1 MIIFDWT
8 NHSDMQFKIASL
20 ESEAGFKA
28 LFRHA
33 SIAILVM
40 GREGN
45 IELLNPCAEKLFG
58 FQAAELIGKPVEV
71 LMPGHL
77 RHSHVHH
84 RNDFFEKPRA
94 RSMGYGSTLFAL
106 KKDGTEFPAEIS
118 LGHYQLDGEMLAVAF
133 ITDISERK
141 HLENQL
147 VKARENLE
155 EKLKI
160 RTLELTKSLEKE
172 KEINELK
179 SRLVSFASHEF
190 RTPLTSILTS
200 IMLIEQ
206 YGDAS
211 LEEKRNKHI
220 ERIKA
225 SVGHLTEILNDF
237 LSLDKLEQGIVVSEV
252 TVFNLRQFLT
262 AIFEEMEGLLIKKNQ
277 KINMHYSGPEV
288 VNQDTRILKN
298 IMHNLLSNA
307 AKYSAPETCI
317 TVTVAAEDNQ
327 VSLAVTDTGMGIPE
341 EEQNRLFEK
350 FFRAR
355 NATAIQGTG
364 LGLYIVK
371 KYVELM
377 DGTISFT
384 SKMNEGTT
392 FVIRFPV

>member
-1 MIIFDWT
+1 ME
-8 NHSDMQFKIASL
+8 FKIASL

-40 GREGN
+40 GREGS

-58 FQAAELIGKPVEV
+58 YQAAELIGKPVEV

-77 RHSHVHH
+77 RHRHVQH
-84 RNDFFEKPRA
+84 RSDFFEKPRA
-94 RSMGYGSTLFAL
+94 RPMGYGSTLYAL

-133 ITDISERK
+133 VTDISERK
-141 HLENQL
+141 YLEDQL
-147 VKARENLE
+147 LKARENLE

-200 IMLIEQ
+200 VMLIEQ
-206 YGDAS
+206 YADTAH
-211 LEEKRNKHI
+211 EEKRNKHI
-220 ERIKA
+220 ERIKT

-237 LSLDKLEQGIVVSEV
+237 LSLDKLEQGKVFSEV
-252 TVFNLRQFLT
+252 TVFNLRQFLDG
-262 AIFEEMEGLLIKKNQ
+262 IFEEMEGMLIKKNQ
-277 KINMHYSGPEV
+277 EILVHYSGPET
-288 VNQDTRILKN
+288 VNKDPGIIKN
-298 IMHNLLSNA
+298 IMLNLLSNA
-307 AKYSAPETCI
+307 AKYSSAGSCI
-317 TVTVAAEDNQ
+317 TVAVETDDNH
-327 VSLAVTDTGMGIPE
+327 VCLSIKDTGIGIPE
-341 EEQNRLFEK
+341 EEQGRLFEK

-355 NATAIQGTG
+355 NASSIQGTG
-364 LGLYIVK
+364 LGLYLVK
-371 KYVELM
+371 KYVELI
-377 DGTISFT
+377 DGTIRFT

-392 FVIRFPV
+392 FLIRFPMSS